1 MGRPGGPEVEPEVGL
16 GRGVRVPVSL
26 GRVSRDVQVL
36 ADPADE
42 PGLVDAWRALAEAQG
57 NAFTT
62 PEWYAAYA
70 RHYGADAPP
79 FVVRVRDADG
89 TLAGLLP
96 LCRDTKRSG
105 AGPSV
110 LSGRT
115 VRFAGADVGD
125 RFGPVA
131 QPGREAE
138 VARAAAGALGREAVV
153 LQNVDAGAE
162 RFGAL
167 GEGLRGRVSSTRLRG
182 GVLPYV
188 PLTGH
193 TWDTFLGARS
203 RNFRQQVRRKERA
216 LVDGQGA
223 VFRATASPDEV
234 NRDVAEFFRLHAARW
249 DDREG
254 GSTITSPTV
263 HAFHTD
269 FAAAALERGWLR
281 MWFLEVPG
289 DAAERSSTGGER
301 EAVAALYAWRIGGRY
316 AYFQAGFD
324 PAWAEK
330 SVGLVLMAHTVRS
343 AIEEGAEEYD
353 LLLGDET
360 YKARFATDEREV
372 EVLVVAGALD
382 PTRLLAQVD
391 AGVRRATDNMS
402 PELRARLRD
411 LARPVLARM
420 PGTRS
425 R

>member
-1 MGRPGGPEVEPEVGL
+1 
-16 GRGVRVPVSL
+16 
-26 GRVSRDVQVL
+26 VSRDVEVL
-36 ADPADE
+36 AEPADE

-96 LCRDTKRSG
+96 LCR
-105 AGPSV
+105 
-110 LSGRT
+110 SGRT
-115 VRFAGADVGD
+115 VRFAGANVGD

-131 QPGREAE
+131 RPGREAE

-153 LQNVDAGAE
+153 LHNVDAGAPWID
-162 RFGAL
+162 AL
-167 GEGLRGRVSSTRLRG
+167 GDGLRGRVSSTRLRG

-216 LVDGQGA
+216 LVEGQGA

-234 NRDVAEFFRLHAARW
+234 TRDVATFFRLHAARW
-249 DDREG
+249 DGREG

-263 HAFHTD
+263 HAFHSD

-281 MWFLEVPG
+281 MSFLEVDG
-289 DAAERSSTGGER
+289 T
-301 EAVAALYAWRIGGRY
+301 AVAALYAWRIGGRY

-324 PAWAEK
+324 PAWAER

-343 AIEEGAEEYD
+343 AISEGADEYD

-360 YKARFATDEREV
+360 YKARFATDERAV
-372 EVLVVAGALD
+372 ETLVVAGALD

-391 AGVRRATDNMS
+391 AGVRRATDTMS

-411 LARPVLARM
+411 LAKPVLARM

>member
-1 MGRPGGPEVEPEVGL
+1 M
-16 GRGVRVPVSL
+16 
-26 GRVSRDVQVL
+26 SRDVEIL

-42 PGLVDAWRALAEAQG
+42 PGLVDEWRALAEAAG

-62 PEWYAAYA
+62 PEWYGAYA

-89 TLAGLLP
+89 SLAGLLP
-96 LCRDTKRSG
+96 LCR
-105 AGPSV
+105 
-110 LSGRT
+110 SGRT
-115 VRFAGADVGD
+115 VRFAGANVGD
-125 RFGPVA
+125 RFAPVA
-131 QPGREAE
+131 VAGREAE

-153 LQNVDAGAE
+153 LHNVDAGAPWI
-162 RFGAL
+162 GAL
-167 GEGLRGRVSSTRLRG
+167 GEGLRGRVAATRLRG
-182 GVLPYV
+182 SVMPFV

-203 RNFRQQVRRKERA
+203 RNFRSQVRRKERA
-216 LVDGQGA
+216 LVDGEGA
-223 VFRATASPDEV
+223 KFRATAVPGEV
-234 NRDVAEFFRLHAARW
+234 RADVAEFFRLHNSRW
-249 DDREG
+249 DEREG

-263 HAFHTD
+263 HAFHED

-281 MWFLEVPG
+281 MSFLEVEG
-289 DAAERSSTGGER
+289 T
-301 EAVAALYAWRIGGRY
+301 AVAALYAWRIGGRY

-324 PAWAEK
+324 TAWADK
-330 SVGLVLMAHTVRS
+330 SVGLVLMAHTVRE
-343 AIEEGAEEYD
+343 AIEEGADEYD

-360 YKARFATDEREV
+360 YKARFATDERAV
-372 EVLVVAGALD
+372 ETLVVAGALD

-391 AGVRRATDNMS
+391 AGVRRATDGLS

-411 LARPVLARM
+411 LAKPVLARM

>member
-1 MGRPGGPEVEPEVGL
+1 VAAAEVGPEVGPE
-16 GRGVRVPVSL
+16 RGVRVPVSL
-26 GRVSRDVQVL
+26 GRVSRDVEIL

-70 RHYGADAPP
+70 RHYGQDAPP

-96 LCRDTKRSG
+96 LCRDAKRSREHADRG

-115 VRFAGADVGD
+115 VRFAGANVGD

-153 LQNVDAGAE
+153 LHNVDAGAPWIA
-162 RFGAL
+162 AL
-167 GEGLRGRVSSTRLRG
+167 GDGLRGRVSSTRLRG

-216 LVDGQGA
+216 LVEGQGA
-223 VFRATASPDEV
+223 VFRATTSPDEV
-234 NRDVAEFFRLHAARW
+234 TRDVAEFFRLHAARW

-263 HAFHTD
+263 HAFHSD
-269 FAAAALERGWLR
+269 FAAAALARGWLR
-281 MWFLEVPG
+281 MSFLCVDEK
-289 DAAERSSTGGER
+289 
-301 EAVAALYAWRIGGRY
+301 AVAALYAWRIGGRY

-324 PAWAEK
+324 PVWAEK

-372 EVLVVAGALD
+372 ETLVVAGALD

-391 AGVRRATDNMS
+391 AGVRRATDTMS
-402 PELRARLRD
+402 PELRARLRH

>member
-1 MGRPGGPEVEPEVGL
+1 
-16 GRGVRVPVSL
+16 
-26 GRVSRDVQVL
+26 VSRDVEIL

-42 PGLVDAWRALAEAQG
+42 PGLVDEWRALAEAAG

-62 PEWYAAYA
+62 PEWYGAYA

-89 TLAGLLP
+89 ALAGLLP
-96 LCRDTKRSG
+96 LCR
-105 AGPSV
+105 
-110 LSGRT
+110 SGRT
-115 VRFAGADVGD
+115 VRFAGANVGD
-125 RFGPVA
+125 RFAPVA
-131 QPGREAE
+131 VAGREAE

-153 LQNVDAGAE
+153 LHNVDAGAPWI
-162 RFGAL
+162 GAL
-167 GEGLRGRVSSTRLRG
+167 GEGLRGRVAATRLRG
-182 GVLPYV
+182 SVMPFV

-203 RNFRQQVRRKERA
+203 RNFRSQVRRKERA
-216 LVDGQGA
+216 LVDGEGA
-223 VFRATASPDEV
+223 KFRATAVPGEV
-234 NRDVAEFFRLHAARW
+234 RADVAEFFRLHNSRW
-249 DDREG
+249 DEREG

-263 HAFHTD
+263 HAFHAD

-281 MWFLEVPG
+281 MSFLEVEG
-289 DAAERSSTGGER
+289 T
-301 EAVAALYAWRIGGRY
+301 AVAALYAWRIGGRY

-324 PAWAEK
+324 TAWADK
-330 SVGLVLMAHTVRS
+330 SVGLVLMAHTVRE
-343 AIEEGAEEYD
+343 AIEEGADEYD

-360 YKARFATDEREV
+360 YKARFATDERAV
-372 EVLVVAGALD
+372 ETLVVAGALD

-391 AGVRRATDNMS
+391 AGVRRATDGLS

-411 LARPVLARM
+411 LAKPVLARM

>member
-1 MGRPGGPEVEPEVGL
+1 
-16 GRGVRVPVSL
+16 VPVSL
-26 GRVSRDVQVL
+26 GRVSRDVEIL

-70 RHYGADAPP
+70 RHYGQDAPP

-96 LCRDTKRSG
+96 LCRDAKRSREHADRG

-115 VRFAGADVGD
+115 VRFAGANVGD

-153 LQNVDAGAE
+153 LHNVDAGAPWIA
-162 RFGAL
+162 AL
-167 GEGLRGRVSSTRLRG
+167 GDGLRGRVSSTRLRG

-216 LVDGQGA
+216 LVEGQGA
-223 VFRATASPDEV
+223 VFRATTSPDEV
-234 NRDVAEFFRLHAARW
+234 TRDVAEFFRLHAARW

-263 HAFHTD
+263 HAFHSD
-269 FAAAALERGWLR
+269 FAAAALARGWLR
-281 MWFLEVPG
+281 MSFLCVDEK
-289 DAAERSSTGGER
+289 
-301 EAVAALYAWRIGGRY
+301 AVAALYAWRIGGRY

-324 PAWAEK
+324 PVWAEK

-372 EVLVVAGALD
+372 ETLVVAGALD

-391 AGVRRATDNMS
+391 AGVRRATDTMS
-402 PELRARLRD
+402 PELRARLRH

>member
-1 MGRPGGPEVEPEVGL
+1 MAGLEVGPRSTPNGL
-16 GRGVRVPVSL
+16 SCSPVSL
-26 GRVSRDVQVL
+26 GRVSRDVEVL
-36 ADPADE
+36 AEPSDE

-70 RHYGADAPP
+70 RHYGHDAPP

-96 LCRDTKRSG
+96 LCR
-105 AGPSV
+105 
-110 LSGRT
+110 SGRT
-115 VRFAGADVGD
+115 VRFAGANVGD

-153 LQNVDAGAE
+153 LHNVDAGAPWVA
-162 RFGAL
+162 AL
-167 GEGLRGRVSSTRLRG
+167 GDGLRGRVSATRLRG

-193 TWDTFLGARS
+193 TWETFLGARS

-216 LVDGQGA
+216 LVEGQGA
-223 VFRATASPDEV
+223 VYRATSSPDEV
-234 NRDVAEFFRLHAARW
+234 RRDVAEFFRLHAARW

-263 HAFHTD
+263 HAFHDD
-269 FAAAALERGWLR
+269 FAAAALARGWLR
-281 MWFLEVPG
+281 MTFLEISG
-289 DAAERSSTGGER
+289 

-324 PAWAEK
+324 PAWAER
-330 SVGLVLMAHTVRS
+330 SVGLVLMAHTVRE
-343 AIEEGAEEYD
+343 AIAEGADEYD

-372 EVLVVAGALD
+372 STLVVAGALD

-391 AGVRRATDNMS
+391 AGVRRATDGMS
-402 PELRARLRD
+402 PEMRARLRD
-411 LARPVLARM
+411 LAKPVIARM

>member
-1 MGRPGGPEVEPEVGL
+1 M
-16 GRGVRVPVSL
+16 
-26 GRVSRDVQVL
+26 SRDVPDVEVL

-42 PGLVDAWRALAEAQG
+42 PGLVDEWRALAEAAG
-57 NAFTT
+57 NAFVS
-62 PEWYAAYA
+62 PEWYGAYA
-70 RHYGADAPP
+70 RHYGDDAPP

-89 TLAGLLP
+89 SLAGLLP
-96 LCRDTKRSG
+96 LCR
-105 AGPSV
+105 
-110 LSGRT
+110 SGRT
-115 VRFAGADVGD
+115 VRFAGGNVGD
-125 RFGPVA
+125 RFAPVA
-131 QPGREAE
+131 AAGREAE

-153 LQNVDAGAE
+153 LHNVDAGAAWIP
-162 RFGAL
+162 AL
-167 GEGLRGRVSSTRLRG
+167 GEGLRGRVAATRLRG
-182 GVLPYV
+182 GVMPFV

-216 LVDGQGA
+216 LVDGLGA
-223 VFRATASPDEV
+223 KVRATSSPGEV
-234 NRDVAEFFRLHAARW
+234 VGDVGEFFRLHALRW
-249 DDREG
+249 EEREG

-263 HAFHTD
+263 RAFHED

-281 MWFLEVPG
+281 MSFLEIEG
-289 DAAERSSTGGER
+289 T
-301 EAVAALYAWRIGGRY
+301 AVAALYAWRIGGRY

-330 SVGLVLMAHTVRS
+330 SVGLVLMAHTVRE
-343 AIEEGAEEYD
+343 AIEEGADEYD

-360 YKARFATDEREV
+360 YKARFATDERAV
-372 EVLVVAGALD
+372 ETLVVAGALD

-391 AGVRRATDNMS
+391 AGVRRATDGLS

>member
-1 MGRPGGPEVEPEVGL
+1 M
-16 GRGVRVPVSL
+16 
-26 GRVSRDVQVL
+26 SRDVEVL
-36 ADPADE
+36 AEPSDE

-70 RHYGADAPP
+70 RHYGHDAPP

-96 LCRDTKRSG
+96 LCR
-105 AGPSV
+105 
-110 LSGRT
+110 SGRT
-115 VRFAGADVGD
+115 VRFAGANVGD

-153 LQNVDAGAE
+153 LHNVDAGAPWVA
-162 RFGAL
+162 AL
-167 GEGLRGRVSSTRLRG
+167 GDGLRGRVSATRLRG

-193 TWDTFLGARS
+193 TWETFLGARS

-216 LVDGQGA
+216 LVEGQGA
-223 VFRATASPDEV
+223 VYRATSSPDEV
-234 NRDVAEFFRLHAARW
+234 RRDVAEFFRLHAARW

-263 HAFHTD
+263 HAFHDD
-269 FAAAALERGWLR
+269 FAAAALARGWLR
-281 MWFLEVPG
+281 MTFLEISG
-289 DAAERSSTGGER
+289 

-324 PAWAEK
+324 PAWAER
-330 SVGLVLMAHTVRS
+330 SVGLVLMAHTVRE
-343 AIEEGAEEYD
+343 AIAEGADEYD

-372 EVLVVAGALD
+372 STLVVAGALD

-391 AGVRRATDNMS
+391 AGVRRATDGMS
-402 PELRARLRD
+402 PEMRARLRD
-411 LARPVLARM
+411 LAKPVIARM

>member
-1 MGRPGGPEVEPEVGL
+1 M
-16 GRGVRVPVSL
+16 
-26 GRVSRDVQVL
+26 SRDVEIL

-42 PGLVDAWRALAEAQG
+42 PGLVDEWRALAEAAG

-62 PEWYAAYA
+62 PEWYGAYA

-89 TLAGLLP
+89 ALAGLLP
-96 LCRDTKRSG
+96 LCR
-105 AGPSV
+105 
-110 LSGRT
+110 SGRT
-115 VRFAGADVGD
+115 VRFAGANVGD
-125 RFGPVA
+125 RFAPVA
-131 QPGREAE
+131 VAGREAE

-153 LQNVDAGAE
+153 LHNVDAGAPWV
-162 RFGAL
+162 GAL
-167 GEGLRGRVSSTRLRG
+167 GEGLRGRVAATRLRG
-182 GVLPYV
+182 SVMPFV

-203 RNFRQQVRRKERA
+203 RNFRSQVRRKERA
-216 LVDGQGA
+216 LVDGEGA
-223 VFRATASPDEV
+223 KFRATAVPGEV
-234 NRDVAEFFRLHAARW
+234 RADVAEFFRLHNSRW
-249 DDREG
+249 DEREG

-263 HAFHTD
+263 HAFHED

-281 MWFLEVPG
+281 MSFLEVEG
-289 DAAERSSTGGER
+289 T
-301 EAVAALYAWRIGGRY
+301 AVAALYAWRIGGRY

-324 PAWAEK
+324 TAWADK
-330 SVGLVLMAHTVRS
+330 SVGLVLMAHTVRE
-343 AIEEGAEEYD
+343 AIEEGADEYD

-360 YKARFATDEREV
+360 YKARFATDERAV
-372 EVLVVAGALD
+372 ETLVVAGALD

-391 AGVRRATDNMS
+391 AGVRRATDGLS

-411 LARPVLARM
+411 LAKPVLARM

>member
-1 MGRPGGPEVEPEVGL
+1 MGRVERPEVEPESGPD
-16 GRGVRVPVSL
+16 GVAGGPVSL
-26 GRVSRDVQVL
+26 GRVSRDVEVL
-36 ADPADE
+36 AEPAAE
-42 PGLVDAWRALAEAQG
+42 PGLVDEWRALAEAQG

-70 RHYGADAPP
+70 RHYGHDAPP

-96 LCRDTKRSG
+96 LCR
-105 AGPSV
+105 
-110 LSGRT
+110 SGRT
-115 VRFAGADVGD
+115 VRFAGANVGD

-131 QPGREAE
+131 VPGREAE

-153 LQNVDAGAE
+153 LHNVDAGAPWIP
-162 RFGAL
+162 AL
-167 GEGLRGRVSSTRLRG
+167 GEGLRGRVSATRLRG
-182 GVLPYV
+182 SVLPYV

-216 LVDGQGA
+216 LVEGRGA
-223 VFRATASPDEV
+223 VYRTTSSPDEV
-234 NRDVAEFFRLHAARW
+234 TRDVAEFFRLHAARW

-263 HAFHTD
+263 HAFHAD

-281 MWFLEVPG
+281 MSFLEVGG

-301 EAVAALYAWRIGGRY
+301 RAVAALYAWRIGGRY

-324 PAWAEK
+324 PEWAAA

-353 LLLGDET
+353 LLLGDEN

-372 EVLVVAGALD
+372 ETLVVAGALD

-391 AGVRRATDNMS
+391 AGVRRATDGMS

-411 LARPVLARM
+411 LAKPVLARM